1 MLTKGN
7 APDEL
12 IKINHVLS
20 YEKGDMTS
28 EIISTLD
35 NELWKEVGFK
45 SFADLV
51 YSPMPY
57 GFESTRAVFRHWFR
71 SAPKLLGQIDRA
83 LPDEDITPYEVLIK
97 TQTPLAEKGGNPD
110 GNNQHSHRTG
120 SITTRPNIA
129 PKPKKE
135 RGSEYNLKRLKRD
148 SPELLERVSKGEISS
163 NQAAIQAGFRKKSIS
178 IPYDPQEA
186 ARALKRR
193 YEKTEW
199 DLLLNEIQLL
209 AD

>member
-83 LPDEDITPYEVLIK
+83 LPDEDITPYELAIK
-97 TQTPLAEKGGNPD
+97 TQVPLADHGGERDQDSN
-110 GNNQHSHRTG
+110 
-120 SITTRPNIA
+120 TTL
-129 PKPKKE
+129 KKD
-135 RGSEYNLKRLKRD
+135 RGAEYTARRLKRD
-148 SPELLERVSKGEISS
+148 NPDLLEKVSKGDLSL
-163 NQAAIQAGFRKKSIS
+163 NQAAVKAGFRKKNIS
-178 IPYDPQEA
+178 IPHDPKEA

-199 DLLLNEIQLL
+199 DLLLDEIQLL